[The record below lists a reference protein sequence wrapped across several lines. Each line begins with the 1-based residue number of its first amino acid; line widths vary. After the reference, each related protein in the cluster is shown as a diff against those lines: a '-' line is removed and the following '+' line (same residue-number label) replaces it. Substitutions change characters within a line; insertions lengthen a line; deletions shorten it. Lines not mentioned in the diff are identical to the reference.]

1 MEVCFPSQNITTEQL
16 TTEQQTTEQQTTKK
30 MTSLSYELNGRNGH
44 TVLKEDLGS
53 IIGKGA
59 QGLKKVLSESWAMYE
74 RVQAS
79 ENRVE
84 EAKPKMRIILKD
96 HEEGVTAEI
105 FTESQTMQKLAQCS
119 LDKHI
124 ASCQKKKQFGSK
136 DFIIEYPERLLGKLI
151 GRQASGLNR
160 ILKDAIYQDKQVMI
174 HKDDVE
180 TAKTARLRVSELGV
194 GMDDNGCSAN
204 IIEYVEQRSN
214 RSFLGWPPSEDDKY
228 EQYITI
234 TLSFKHDSKPF
245 TDQQLYIERLSGV
258 IVERVQQ
265 IMDQDEEQMDEINE
279 CLGFDEQ

>member
-1 MEVCFPSQNITTEQL
+1 MS
-16 TTEQQTTEQQTTKK
+16 
-30 MTSLSYELNGRNGH
+30 SLSYELNGRNGL
-44 TVLKEDLGS
+44 TVVKEDLGS

-79 ENRVE
+79 ANRVE
-84 EAKPKMRIILKD
+84 EEKPKMRILLKEHD
-96 HEEGVTAEI
+96 EGVIAEI
-105 FTESQTMQKLAQCS
+105 LTESQTMQKLAQCS

-124 ASCQKKKQFGSK
+124 ASCQKKKQFGSR

-151 GRQASGLNR
+151 GRQATGLNR
-160 ILKDAIYQDKQVMI
+160 ILKDAIYQDKQIMI

-180 TAKTARLRVSELGV
+180 TAKTARLRVSNLDFTRAGRFAA
-194 GMDDNGCSAN
+194 GSKG
-204 IIEYVEQRSN
+204 IIEFVEQRSN
-214 RSFLGWPPSEDDKY
+214 RSFLGWPPSDDDKY
-228 EQYITI
+228 EQYIAI

-258 IVERVQQ
+258 IVDRVQQ
-265 IMDQDEEQMDEINE
+265 IMNQDEDQMDEINE

>member
-1 MEVCFPSQNITTEQL
+1 MS
-16 TTEQQTTEQQTTKK
+16 
-30 MTSLSYELNGRNGH
+30 SLSYELNGRNGL
-44 TVLKEDLGS
+44 TVVKEDLGS

-79 ENRVE
+79 ANRVE
-84 EAKPKMRIILKD
+84 EEKPKMRILLKEHD
-96 HEEGVTAEI
+96 EGVIAEI
-105 FTESQTMQKLAQCS
+105 LTESQTMQKLAQRS

-124 ASCQKKKQFGSK
+124 ASCQKKKQFGSR

-151 GRQASGLNR
+151 GRQATGLNR

-180 TAKTARLRVSELGV
+180 TAKTARLRVSPLGV
-194 GMDDNGCSAN
+194 GKDDDGGSKN
-204 IIEYVEQRSN
+204 IIKFVEQRAN
-214 RSFLGWPPSEDDKY
+214 RSFLGWPPSDEDKY
-228 EQYITI
+228 EQYIAI

-258 IVERVQQ
+258 IVDRVQQ
-265 IMDQDEEQMDEINE
+265 IMNQDEDQMDEINE